1 MQDDNR
7 NLILAMGLSLAVL
20 LGWTVLFPP
29 VEQTPLTAE
38 QQAVQQELLGDV
50 ADGTPAGNI
59 SVPAVDTPVVENR
72 AAALTSVDRVA
83 IRTPSLSGSLSLTGG
98 RVDDLHLTHYRE
110 TLDPDSETVTL
121 LNPAGGPAAYYVQ
134 HGWAPAG
141 GLPADQVPGATTE
154 WQLES
159 GEALTP
165 DTPITLS
172 WDNGAGLIFRK
183 TFTVDD
189 DYMFTVTQS
198 VENTTDAAV
207 RMYPYGIID
216 RIGEPE
222 TIGFYI
228 LHEGVVRESDGE
240 INEIDYDNM
249 PDNDFDVRENAN
261 VELIDVQNSGWIG
274 FTDKYWMTTLIPEG
288 GPFTSVVRYSDRTES
303 YSTQVRMPVVE
314 VAAGSQTDSTS
325 RLFAGAKERDVL
337 TRYEDALGVE
347 RFVDSIDWGWFFFL
361 TKPIHWLLTLFNSFL
376 GNFGVS
382 IILLTL
388 FIKALLFPLAY
399 KSYVSMSKM
408 KKLQPEMEAIKE
420 KAGEDRAKLQQE
432 MMALYKKEK
441 VNPAAGCLPIL
452 LQIPIFFSLYKVLFV
467 AIEMRQAP
475 FFGWVQDLSA
485 PDPTSWMNLFG
496 LLPFEA
502 PDPASFIAI
511 LSIGVWP
518 ILMGITMWL
527 QQKLNPAPAD
537 KTQAMIFAWL
547 PFVFMFMLG
556 RFAAGLV
563 IYWVANN
570 TITFTQ
576 QYLIMRSQGVKVDL
590 LGNIHSKFRKKK
602 DAE

>member
-20 LGWTVLFPP
+20 LGWTILFPP
-29 VEQTPLTAE
+29 AEQTPLTAE
-38 QQAVQQELLGDV
+38 QQAVQQEILGDV
-50 ADGTPAGNI
+50 TDGAPAG
-59 SVPAVDTPVVENR
+59 SLGVPGIDAPIAENR
-72 AAALTSVDRVA
+72 EAALTSAQHVT
-83 IRTPSLSGSLSLTGG
+83 IQTPSLSGSLSLTGG
-98 RVDDLHLTHYRE
+98 RIDDLHLTDYRE
-110 TLDPDSETVTL
+110 TLDPDSDTVTL

-141 GLPADQVPGATTE
+141 GLPAEQVPGATTVWE
-154 WQLES
+154 VES
-159 GEALTP
+159 GDTLTP
-165 DTPITLS
+165 STPVTLA
-172 WDNGAGLIFRK
+172 WDNSNGLIFRK
-183 TFTVDD
+183 TFSVDD
-189 DYMFTVTQS
+189 NYMFDVTQS
-198 VENTTDAAV
+198 VQNTTDTTV

-228 LHEGVVRESDGE
+228 LHEGVVRENDGE
-240 INEIDYDNM
+240 IAEIDYDDM

-261 VELIDVQNSGWIG
+261 VDVVDVQTAGWIG
-274 FTDKYWMTTLIPEG
+274 FTDKYWMTTLIPEA
-288 GPFTSVVRYSDRTES
+288 GPFTSVVRYSPRTES
-303 YSTQVRMPVVE
+303 YSTQVRMPVIQ
-314 VAAGSQTDSTS
+314 VAAGANADNTT
-325 RLFAGAKERDVL
+325 RLFAGAKERDLL
-337 TRYEDALGVE
+337 TQYEESLGVE

-361 TKPIHWLLTLFNSFL
+361 TKPIHWLLAVFNGFI

-408 KKLQPEMEAIKE
+408 KKLQPEMEIIKE
-420 KAGEDRAKLQQE
+420 KAGDDKSKLQQE

-475 FFGWVQDLSA
+475 FFGWIQDLSA

-496 LLPFEA
+496 LLPFDA
-502 PDPASFIAI
+502 PDPASFFAI
-511 LSIGVWP
+511 VSIGVWP
-518 ILMGITMWL
+518 ILMGITMWM

-576 QYLIMRSQGVKVDL
+576 QYLIMRSQGVKVDF
-590 LGNIHSKFRKKK
+590 LGNISSKFSKKK
-602 DAE
+602 DVK

>member
-7 NLILAMGLSLAVL
+7 NLILAMGLSLAVM
-20 LGWTVLFPP
+20 LGWTFFLPP
-29 VEQTPLTAE
+29 SEQTPLTAE
-38 QQAVQQELLGDV
+38 QQAVQQELLGDITSEV
-50 ADGTPAGNI
+50 PSGSVG
-59 SVPAVDTPVVENR
+59 VPAVEVARIETRD
-72 AAALTSVDRVA
+72 AALTQADRVD
-83 IRTPSLSGSLSLTGG
+83 ILTPSLSGTLSLVGG
-98 RVDDLHLTHYRE
+98 RLDDLHLTDYRE
-110 TLDPDSETVTL
+110 TLDPDSDTVTL
-121 LNPAGGPAAYYVQ
+121 LNPAAGPAGYYVQ
-134 HGWAPAG
+134 HGWGPAG
-141 GLPADQVPGATTE
+141 GLPAEQVPGATTI
-154 WQLES
+154 WQVES
-159 GEALTP
+159 GDTLTP
-165 DTPITLS
+165 TTPVTLS
-172 WDNGAGLIFRK
+172 WDNDAGLIFRK
-183 TFTVDD
+183 TFTVDE
-189 DYMFTVTQS
+189 DYMFSVTQS
-198 VENTTDAAV
+198 VENTADAAV

-216 RIGEPE
+216 RVGEPE

-240 INEIDYDNM
+240 IAEIDYDDM
-249 PDNDFDVRENAN
+249 PDNTFDSRENAN
-261 VELIDVQNSGWIG
+261 VELIDVQEAGWIG
-274 FTDKYWMTTLIPEG
+274 FTDKYWMTTLIPDP
-288 GPFTSVVRYSDRTES
+288 GPFTSVVRYSARTES

-314 VAAGSQTDSTS
+314 VAPGATESSTTQ
-325 RLFAGAKERDVL
+325 LFAGAKERDLL
-337 TRYEDALGVE
+337 TQYEEQLGVD

-361 TKPIHWLLTLFNSFL
+361 TKPIHWLLTIFNGFL
-376 GNFGVS
+376 GNFGVA

-408 KKLQPEMEAIKE
+408 KMLQPEMEKIKE
-420 KAGEDRAKLQQE
+420 KAGEDRTKLQQE

-475 FFGWVQDLSA
+475 FFGWIQDLSA

-496 LLPFEA
+496 LLPFDA
-502 PDPASFIAI
+502 PDATSFLAI

-576 QYLIMRSQGVKVDL
+576 QYLIMRSQGVKIDL
-590 LGNIHSKFRKKK
+590 LGNMTSGLRKKK
-602 DAE
+602 TPE

>member
-38 QQAVQQELLGDV
+38 QQEVQQEVLGDV
-50 ADGTPAGNI
+50 TQGASA
-59 SVPAVDTPVVENR
+59 VPALETTQIGNR
-72 AAALTSVDRVA
+72 DAALQTAERVT
-83 IRTPSLSGSLSLTGG
+83 IETPSLSGSLSLIGG
-98 RVDDLHLTHYRE
+98 RIDDLHLTDYRE
-110 TLDPDSETVTL
+110 TLDPESDTVTL
-121 LNPAGGPAAYYVQ
+121 LNPAGGPDAYYVQ
-134 HGWAPAG
+134 HGWGPAG
-141 GLPADQVPGATTE
+141 GLPAEQVPGAATVWT
-154 WQLES
+154 LES
-159 GEALTP
+159 GQTLTP
-165 DTPITLS
+165 DTPVTLA
-172 WDNGAGLIFRK
+172 WDNGAGLLFRK
-183 TFTVDD
+183 TFTVDE
-189 DYMFTVTQS
+189 DYMFDVTQS
-198 VENTTDAAV
+198 VVNTSGAPV

-240 INEIDYDNM
+240 IAEINYSDM
-249 PDNDFDVRENAN
+249 PDNAFDTRENAN
-261 VELIDVQNSGWIG
+261 VELVDVQNAGWIG
-274 FTDKYWMTTLIPEG
+274 FTDKYWMTTLIPEQ
-288 GPFTSVVRYSDRTES
+288 GPFTSVVRYSPRTES

-314 VAAGSQTDSTS
+314 IAAGAEASSTT
-325 RLFAGAKERDVL
+325 RLFAGAKERDLL
-337 TRYEDALGVE
+337 TQYEQSLGVE

-361 TKPIHWLLTLFNSFL
+361 TKPIHWLLTLFNGFI
-376 GNFGVS
+376 GNFGVA
-382 IILLTL
+382 IIVLTL

-408 KKLQPEMEAIKE
+408 KMLQPEMEKLKE
-420 KAGEDRAKLQQE
+420 KAGDDRQKLQQE

-475 FFGWVQDLSA
+475 FFGWIQDLSA
-485 PDPTSWMNLFG
+485 PDPTSWINLFG
-496 LLPFEA
+496 LLPWGA
-502 PDPASFIAI
+502 PDPASFVAI

-537 KTQAMIFAWL
+537 PTQAMIFAWL

-556 RFAAGLV
+556 NFAAGLV

-576 QYLIMRSQGVKVDL
+576 QYLIMRSQGVKIDL
-590 LGNIHSKFRKKK
+590 LGNIKSGFKKK
-602 DAE
+602 KKSAE

>member
-20 LGWTVLFPP
+20 LGWTILFPP
-29 VEQTPLTAE
+29 AEQTPLTAE
-38 QQAVQQELLGDV
+38 QQAVQQEILGDV
-50 ADGTPAGNI
+50 TDGAPAG
-59 SVPAVDTPVVENR
+59 SLGVPGIDAPIAENR
-72 AAALTSVDRVA
+72 EAALTSAQRVT
-83 IRTPSLSGSLSLTGG
+83 IQTPSLSGSLSLTGG
-98 RVDDLHLTHYRE
+98 RIDDLHLTDYRE
-110 TLDPDSETVTL
+110 TLDPDSDTVTL

-141 GLPADQVPGATTE
+141 GLPAEQVPGATTVWE
-154 WQLES
+154 VES
-159 GEALTP
+159 GDTLTP
-165 DTPITLS
+165 STPVTLA
-172 WDNGAGLIFRK
+172 WDNSNGLIFRK
-183 TFTVDD
+183 TFSVDD
-189 DYMFTVTQS
+189 NYMFDVTQS
-198 VENTTDAAV
+198 VQNTTDTTV

-228 LHEGVVRESDGE
+228 LHEGVVRENDGE
-240 INEIDYDNM
+240 IAEIDYDDM

-261 VELIDVQNSGWIG
+261 VDVVDVQTAGWIG
-274 FTDKYWMTTLIPEG
+274 FTDKYWMTTLIPEA
-288 GPFTSVVRYSDRTES
+288 GPFTSVVRYSPRTES
-303 YSTQVRMPVVE
+303 YSTQVRMPVIQ
-314 VAAGSQTDSTS
+314 VAAGANADNTT
-325 RLFAGAKERDVL
+325 RLFAGAKERDLL
-337 TRYEDALGVE
+337 TQYEESLGVE

-361 TKPIHWLLTLFNSFL
+361 TKPIHWLLAVFNGFI

-408 KKLQPEMEAIKE
+408 KKLQPEMEIIKE
-420 KAGEDRAKLQQE
+420 KAGDDKSKLQQE

-475 FFGWVQDLSA
+475 FFGWIQDLSA

-496 LLPFEA
+496 LLPFDA
-502 PDPASFIAI
+502 PDPASFFAI
-511 LSIGVWP
+511 VSIGVWP
-518 ILMGITMWL
+518 ILMGITMWM

-576 QYLIMRSQGVKVDL
+576 QYLIMRSQGVKVDF
-590 LGNIHSKFRKKK
+590 LGNISSKFSKKK
-602 DAE
+602 DVK